1 MVNVGTGVSAER
13 KQATFTI
20 TVGNNSNQTWK
31 RVVLKDTL
39 DTTLVTPMV
48 KNNVYVDGVLNNKWS
63 FANKVFTL
71 ELGDI
76 APGESHVIKIMV
88 EFKNDAGRQDLCKP
102 CYWHRR

>member
-48 KNNVYVDGVLNNKWS
+48 KNNV
-63 FANKVFTL
+63 
-71 ELGDI
+71 
-76 APGESHVIKIMV
+76 
-88 EFKNDAGRQDLCKP
+88 
-102 CYWHRR
+102 